1 MPLNVSYTLTIDDAP
16 ASSELIAAIREIEV
30 EDHADMADML
40 RLRLA
45 VAVQEDGSG
54 WTVLDESLL
63 DRLTKL
69 RVNVIVGSQVSLP
82 LIEAY
87 VIETR
92 TEFSN
97 RPGESTLEVVAMDPT
112 VLMNLEEKIRAWPDM
127 ADSDIASMIFG
138 EFGFATQVDQTQP
151 TRQEIDRT
159 IMQRGTDIRFLHE
172 LARRNGSECYVEL
185 NPDTGQ
191 VEGHFH
197 RPRVDETH
205 QGVLSVN
212 MGTATNINRFNG
224 RYDMLR
230 PVTAQA
236 TNVEITDQT
245 DQSAEIGESSL
256 EDLGEQAAT
265 SLTQP
270 RRVLLSNT
278 GLSETG
284 ELQTYAQA
292 IVDRSAFAIRA
303 EGELSTVTY
312 RNILRAKHPVNVRG
326 AGRQFSGTYY
336 VEKVLHRIRGEG
348 YTQEFT
354 LRRNALGVTGRESFV
369 EDQALAS

>member
-1 MPLNVSYTLTIDDAP
+1 MPLNVSYILTIDDSA
-16 ASSELIAAIREIEV
+16 ASPEIMAAIREIEV

-45 VAVQEDGSG
+45 VAVREDGSG
-54 WTVLDESLL
+54 WTVLDDSIV
-63 DRLTKL
+63 DRLTKI
-69 RVNVIVGSQVSLP
+69 RVDAVVGSQDSQP

-87 VIETR
+87 VTETR

-97 RPGESTLEVVAMDPT
+97 RPGQSSLEVLAMDPT
-112 VLMNLEEKIRAWPDM
+112 VLMSLEEKIRAWPDM
-127 ADSDIASMIFG
+127 ADSDIAEVIFD
-138 EFGFATQVDQTQP
+138 EYGFDPQVEQTQP
-151 TRQEIDRT
+151 TRQEIDHT
-159 IMQRGTDIRFLHE
+159 IMQRGTDIRFLRG
-172 LARRNGSECYVEL
+172 LSQRNGYECYVEL
-185 NPDTGQ
+185 NPDTGN

-197 RPRVDETH
+197 RPRVDRTH

-212 MGTATNINRFNG
+212 LGTATNVNRFSG

-230 PVTAQA
+230 PVSARA
-236 TNVEITDQT
+236 TNLEINDQDDQSADIDENNLENLGDRAATDQT
-245 DQSAEIGESSL
+245 H
-256 EDLGEQAAT
+256 
-265 SLTQP
+265 P
-270 RRVLLSNT
+270 RRILLRNT
-278 GLSETG
+278 GMSASG

-312 RNILRAKHPVNVRG
+312 RDILRAKRPVNVRG

-336 VEKVLHRIRGEG
+336 VEKVLHRIRSEG

-369 EDQALAS
+369 EDRALAS